1 MKGRRSYPRRNWE
14 QEELSPYKSSNMT
27 KPVQHA
33 TSLGLA
39 AAGDGPRIV
48 GSSLKDGQAGVVLVY
63 DTAVSVSHPHQSP
76 IESPIIPRSVESHS
90 ASLSLSHLTSLTA
103 SPTAIDGVQI
113 CQCGIQLSCVENYKQ
128 IVENELFICL
138 RSTVFGRHVP
148 HIRELMLRQ
157 GSKAVHRITNFTN
170 DKHTWVT
177 N

>member
-76 IESPIIPRSVESHS
+76 QNA
-90 ASLSLSHLTSLTA
+90 ASRDTPQHPSS
-103 SPTAIDGVQI
+103 
-113 CQCGIQLSCVENYKQ
+113 K
-128 IVENELFICL
+128 
-138 RSTVFGRHVP
+138 GR
-148 HIRELMLRQ
+148 
-157 GSKAVHRITNFTN
+157 
-170 DKHTWVT
+170 
-177 N
+177 